1 MEELYNR
8 MQILIVDIEKMW
20 IKIVK
25 YFDNEETCYSS
36 MPNWFMKSYDNKI
49 NMLKDCETLFF
60 QNESDLQ
67 KKKNILSYYWKN
79 ILIFLGNYI
88 RRELLIV

>member
-8 MQILIVDIEKMW
+8 MQNLIVDIEKMW

-25 YFDNEETCYSS
+25 HFDNEETCYFS
-36 MPNWFMKSYDNKI
+36 MPNWFMNSYDNKI

-67 KKKNILSYYWKN
+67 KKRR
-79 ILIFLGNYI
+79 IFRVVIGKIY
-88 RRELLIV
+88 